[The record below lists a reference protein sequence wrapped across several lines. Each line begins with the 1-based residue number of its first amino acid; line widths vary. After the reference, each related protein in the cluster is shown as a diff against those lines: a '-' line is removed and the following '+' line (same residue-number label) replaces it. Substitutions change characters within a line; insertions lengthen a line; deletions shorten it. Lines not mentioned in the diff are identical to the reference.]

1 MLYGGVM
8 ATKTT
13 ITISAKARA
22 AIEAMR
28 AETPGLTLSDFY
40 DQAVAFWL
48 RFADEATFKPAIR
61 QMSSLNASCE
71 RISRQLEAQT
81 HPPPPINP
89 ERLGEIVAKQVA
101 ETLIP
106 LLAPPKKRGWLSRLS
121 WGD

>member
-1 MLYGGVM
+1 MG
-8 ATKTT
+8 TKTT

-22 AIEAMR
+22 AFEAMR
-28 AETPGLTLSDFY
+28 AKPPGLTLGNFY

-61 QMSSLNASCE
+61 QMSNLNATCE

-81 HPPPPINP
+81 HPLPPINP
-89 ERLGEIVAKQVA
+89 ERLREIVVKQVA

-106 LLAPPKKRGWLSRLS
+106 RLAPPKKRGWLSRLS